1 MASFRPKFT
10 VSSSRK
16 ELLFRSHRYSFDTR
30 ICLRVHISP
39 FSWINQNCIFKGQ
52 NPIKLSTWM
61 IKELSIIPNY
71 LRLFTFVA
79 GTYIFTEKGKI
90 CIGLGVEL
98 HSTYYIILIS
108 ATFTS
113 KFSFPFHLYNVKK
126 KSACSTVF
134 QQIVSALEYFPQSK
148 PLKN

>member
-1 MASFRPKFT
+1 MGPLSGKVTGTGSFTGK
-10 VSSSRK
+10 K
-16 ELLFRSHRYSFDTR
+16 HKGHMCGKALLFSTHRYSFDTR

-61 IKELSIIPNY
+61 IKELSVIPNY

-79 GTYIFTEKGKI
+79 GTYIFTENQIDGKI
-90 CIGLGVEL
+90 CIGLGVK
-98 HSTYYIILIS
+98 SIIIIIHIS

-113 KFSFPFHLYNVKK
+113 KFSFPSHLHNVKK
-126 KSACSTVF
+126 KSACNIF
-134 QQIVSALEYFPQSK
+134 IGFACFG
-148 PLKN
+148 